1 MAEPT
6 VQQVFGALA
15 VSDNLSLTISKG
27 DMASVGFTNA
37 GSADRAEA
45 QLVAILLL
53 AGQTLTEN
61 NRLTDLVNRN
71 VTISYSGQDLID
83 QGGGNVFLRDTY
95 QVSLYKAQAIA
106 TVVPDN
112 Y

>member
-6 VQQVFGALA
+6 VQQVFGSNALSDTTA
-15 VSDNLSLTISKG
+15 LTVSKT

-53 AGQTLTEN
+53 ASQNLTEN

-95 QVSLYKAQAIA
+95 QISLYKAQAIA
-106 TVVPDN
+106 TVLPDN